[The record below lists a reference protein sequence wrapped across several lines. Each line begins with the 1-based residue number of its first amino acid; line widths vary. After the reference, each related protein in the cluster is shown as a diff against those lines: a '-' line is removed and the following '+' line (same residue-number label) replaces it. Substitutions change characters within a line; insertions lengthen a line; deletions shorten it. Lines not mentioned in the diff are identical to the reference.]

1 MLYQV
6 VHRKPMHTFKKVMV
20 AIALLIVSLLAG
32 LVVGQ
37 WNGKEAVLQN
47 GALQQ
52 QLNTVQQQQQ
62 DLARKLAAAELAAS
76 VQEQA
81 ARELQQKLT
90 ELLSEKVELEDAV
103 SFYRDLM
110 EAGEKA
116 EGLRVADFGLVATGT
131 AQVFQFSILVTQIAE
146 NRKYVAGEVE
156 LKVVGVMQGQRQE
169 LVFDAENSVFGFP
182 LKLRF
187 KYFQDLVGQIRLPS
201 DFVPERVSVS
211 VQQNGKKSVGAD
223 FEWSLQ

>member
-1 MLYQV
+1 M
-6 VHRKPMHTFKKVMV
+6 
-20 AIALLIVSLLAG
+20 
-32 LVVGQ
+32 
-37 WNGKEAVLQN
+37 
-47 GALQQ
+47 
-52 QLNTVQQQQQ
+52 
-62 DLARKLAAAELAAS
+62 ARKLAAAELAAS

-81 ARELQQKLT
+81 AQELQQKLT

>member
-6 VHRKPMHTFKKVMV
+6 VHRKPMHTFKKVIV
-20 AIALLIVSLLAG
+20 AIVLLIVSLLAG
-32 LVVGQ
+32 LLVGQ

-47 GALQQ
+47 GALLD
-52 QLNTVQQQQQ
+52 QLNTVQEQKKN
-62 DLARKLAAAELAAS
+62 LARKLAAAELAAT

-81 ARELQQKLT
+81 AQELQQKLT
-90 ELLSEKVELEDAV
+90 MLLSEKVELEDAV

-110 EAGEKA
+110 EAGEKV
-116 EGLRVADFGLVATGT
+116 EGLRVADFALVATST
-131 AQVFQFSILVTQIAE
+131 PQVFQFSVLVTQIAE

-156 LKVVGVMQGQRQE
+156 LKIVGVMQGQRQE
-169 LVFDAENSVFGFP
+169 LIFDATNSIFGFP
-182 LKLRF
+182 LQLRF

-211 VQQNGKKSVGAD
+211 VQQNGKKTAGAD

>member
-81 ARELQQKLT
+81 AQELQQKLT

-156 LKVVGVMQGQRQE
+156 L
-169 LVFDAENSVFGFP
+169 L
-182 LKLRF
+182 
-187 KYFQDLVGQIRLPS
+187 
-201 DFVPERVSVS
+201 
-211 VQQNGKKSVGAD
+211 
-223 FEWSLQ
+223 SLIHI